1 MRRGA
6 GSMAVSKAFIA
17 VIFSMALAGCT
28 SMWKGG
34 GMHTMTQKCITQS
47 CTILVM
53 VTPTADGCT
62 VSLESGGN
70 IVEVQRGNRNVELKW
85 RLVTTGYEFA
95 RHGVVFGEV
104 DQIKPKA
111 FSKTEVTWK
120 DDNDKTKKKY
130 AYTVLVVRHSPDQDP
145 NDEYE
150 YTKCT
155 PLDPWI
161 HNQ

>member
-1 MRRGA
+1 
-6 GSMAVSKAFIA
+6 MAMSKAFIA
-17 VIFSMALAGCT
+17 VILSMALAACT
-28 SMWKGG
+28 SIKGG
-34 GMHTMTQKCITQS
+34 GMHTMTQKCRTPS

-62 VSLESGGN
+62 VNLEPGSD
-70 IVEVQRGNRNVELKW
+70 IVEVEHGNHNVELKW
-85 RLVTTGYEFA
+85 TLVTTGYEFA
-95 RHGVVFGEV
+95 RQGVVFGEV

-120 DDNDKTKKKY
+120 DDNDDAKQY
-130 AYTVLVVRHSPDQDP
+130 AYTVLVVRRSQDP
-145 NDEYE
+145 NDKYE